1 MARTRTQRI
10 WDRGHGLSLEPATA
24 YGVWLGSARFIVS
37 HRPLSAAILGLI
49 VHIPFVVRYDLHF
62 QPESAL
68 SMMMSR
74 SIVEGEWPVFF
85 WGQAY
90 SGTYGNYLT
99 AVAFRVFGKS
109 VPLAGLVS
117 LGIWALGVGLTTAL
131 AERLLGGRAASW
143 VGLAAAV
150 ASPYANHYITQPY
163 LSYETAPVLSI
174 GVLAGLLWSQKL
186 LNLPL
191 GIRTAACWMLLGFLL
206 GFGWWT
212 TRLFLPGAA
221 AAALA
226 VVLRGRRRAQA
237 VRRALAGI
245 ALLLPGFLVGA
256 SPDIL
261 CRLGYLVHYTMYPQT
276 ASRFEFEVAP
286 LSQIPMS
293 LLQAFAAL
301 SAYFDADPYARFP
314 EGLTFARALE
324 SGLEP
329 YADPEF
335 ASGLVAS
342 LHDRALLVVVIAIFL
357 VTVRTAARAWQQRD
371 LPLLSLCIVPFI
383 HLAVIGLSGRT
394 GGGYFEARR
403 YWYGSLLIWPLLIGN
418 AIALGEAS
426 RVAAVR
432 VGVRVLA
439 GLFLLSS
446 LVNQARML
454 TLPDELAEL
463 RVLVRALEA
472 SGERAVLMPH
482 DAWFVASLSGGRIEA
497 MSKDSIRRRPEIA
510 ERVAAGDRVAVAFS
524 GPGSLTLESFE
535 LLNTRFV
542 KDGAA
547 RRAGVWQ
554 WVPFRAVPG
563 DGVAEQSTAD
573 ESGMAPTAPHAPE

>member
-1 MARTRTQRI
+1 VREFVVR
-10 WDRGHGLSLEPATA
+10 
-24 YGVWLGSARFIVS
+24 

-49 VHIPFVVRYDLHF
+49 LHIPFVVRYDLHF
-62 QPESAL
+62 QPDFAI
-68 SMMMSR
+68 SMMISR

-90 SGTYGNYLT
+90 LGTYGNYLT
-99 AVAFRVFGKS
+99 AIAFRVFGMS
-109 VPLAGLVS
+109 VPLAGLVC

-163 LSYETAPVLSI
+163 SSYETAPVLAI

-186 LNLPL
+186 LDLPL
-191 GIRTAACWMLLGFLL
+191 GIRTAACWMLLGVLL

-212 TRLFLPGAA
+212 TRLFLPAAA

-226 VVLRGRRRAQA
+226 VALRGSWRAQA
-237 VRRALAGI
+237 VRRAAAGI

-256 SPDIL
+256 SPDISY
-261 CRLGYLVHYTMYPQT
+261 RLGYLVHATMHPQT
-276 ASRFEFEVAP
+276 ASSFEFAVAP
-286 LSQIPMS
+286 LSEIPMN

-301 SAYFDADPYARFP
+301 SAYFNADPYARFP
-314 EGLTFARALE
+314 EGLTFGRALA
-324 SGLEP
+324 SGSEP

-335 ASGLVAS
+335 ARGLVAA
-342 LHDRALLVVVIAIFL
+342 LHDRALLVAVIAIFL
-357 VTVRTAARAWQQRD
+357 VSARTAARAWQQRD
-371 LPLLSLCIVPFI
+371 LPLLALCIVPFV

-418 AIALGEAS
+418 ALAMGEAS
-426 RVAAVR
+426 RVYAVR

-446 LVNQARML
+446 LIAQAHML
-454 TLPDELAEL
+454 TLPDELAEF
-463 RVLVRALEA
+463 RALVRVLEA

-482 DAWFVASLSGGRIEA
+482 DAWLVASLSGGRIEA

-510 ERVAAGDRVAVAFS
+510 GRVAAGDRVAVAFT

-535 LLNTRFV
+535 ILNTRFV

-554 WVPFRAVPG
+554 WVPFRAVRG
-563 DGVAEQSTAD
+563 DRAG
-573 ESGMAPTAPHAPE
+573 